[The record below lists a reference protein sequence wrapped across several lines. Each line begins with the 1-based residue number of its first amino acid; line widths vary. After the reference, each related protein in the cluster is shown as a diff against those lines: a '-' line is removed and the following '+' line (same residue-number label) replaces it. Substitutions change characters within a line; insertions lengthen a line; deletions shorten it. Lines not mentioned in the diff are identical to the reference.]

1 MMKYVLLVL
10 LSTGMLLACQSANDK
25 KENAPADSATAVHD
39 QHAEHLEGLALNN
52 GAKWQAD
59 SITRVNVILL
69 QKTIADAKTAN
80 TANYLQTAAALQEG
94 LNKMVKEC
102 TMQGPDHDA
111 LHKWLEPLMEKVKT
125 LKQADTAEKASAILA
140 DIEKHLDLFTL
151 YFV

>member
-1 MMKYVLLVL
+1 MKYVSLVL
-10 LSTGMLLACQSANDK
+10 LSTGLLLACRSANDP
-25 KENAPADSATAVHD
+25 KESAPADSVATTQE
-39 QHAEHLEGLALNN
+39 QHAEHAEGLALNK

-59 SITRVNVILL
+59 STTRVNVTLL
-69 QKTIADAKTAN
+69 QRTIADAKTAK

-111 LHKWLEPLMEKVKT
+111 LHQWLEPLMEKVKT

-140 DIEKHLDLFTL
+140 DIEKHLDLFTQ
-151 YFV
+151 YFK

>member
-1 MMKYVLLVL
+1 MKYVFLVL
-10 LSTGMLLACQSANDK
+10 LSTGMLLACQSANDT
-25 KENAPADSATAVHD
+25 KENVPADSVTTAHEP
-39 QHAEHLEGLALNN
+39 HAEHAEGLALNN

-59 SITRVNVILL
+59 STTRVNVTLL
-69 QKTIADAKTAN
+69 QKTITDARTAK

-140 DIEKHLDLFTL
+140 DIEKHLDLFTQ
-151 YFV
+151 YFM